1 MTLDAVHAG
10 IVVTVR
16 GRPVTVKM
24 VLCSGPERQE
34 LRQPREQRL
43 REFIAQSGL
52 HQAGDGEMFVCF
64 LEQTEGAGTRDLG
77 RAEPIAIVHERDAEG
92 PAQQWSAEEA
102 LAACRDV
109 LAQIAARVESVRV
122 RPAPPP
128 LMTRRPG

>member
-24 VLCSGPERQE
+24 VLCSGSERQE

-77 RAEPIAIVHERDAEG
+77 RAEPIAIVHERDAG
-92 PAQQWSAEEA
+92 APAQQWSAEEA

-109 LAQIAARVESVRV
+109 LAQIAARVESVRE

>member
-24 VLCSGPERQE
+24 VICSGPERQE
-34 LRQPREQRL
+34 LRQPGEQRL
-43 REFIAQSGL
+43 REFIAKSGL

-64 LEQTEGAGTRDLG
+64 VEQAEGAGTRDLG
-77 RAEPIAIVHERDAEG
+77 RAEPIAIVHERDPEG
-92 PAQQWSAEEA
+92 PAPQWSAEEA

-109 LAQIAARVESVRV
+109 LAQISARVESVRQ

-128 LMTRRPG
+128 LMRRPV

>member
-1 MTLDAVHAG
+1 MTLEAVHAG

-24 VLCSGPERQE
+24 VICPAPERQE
-34 LRQPREQRL
+34 LRQPGQPRL
-43 REFIAQSGL
+43 RDFIAKSGL

-64 LEQTEGAGTRDLG
+64 VEQAAGTGTPDLG
-77 RAEPIAIVHERDAEG
+77 RAEPIAIVHERDDG
-92 PAQQWSAEEA
+92 SPALHWSAAEA

-109 LAQIAARVESVRV
+109 LAQIAARVESSRA

-128 LMTRRPG
+128 LPRRPG